1 MDFSSTK
8 EKIHLKKQIIK
19 FAQQTL
25 NANII
30 ELDQQE
36 EFNREGWKKC
46 SEFGLLGLP
55 IPKDNGLIFSINAH
69 IWGCEMPILT
79 FGTEE
84 QKNKYLPN
92 LCRGEFCGAL

>member
-36 EFNREGWKKC
+36 EFNREGWKNVANLVC
-46 SEFGLLGLP
+46 WAYPF
-55 IPKDNGLIFSINAH
+55 
-69 IWGCEMPILT
+69 
-79 FGTEE
+79 
-84 QKNKYLPN
+84 QKIM
-92 LCRGEFCGAL
+92 A